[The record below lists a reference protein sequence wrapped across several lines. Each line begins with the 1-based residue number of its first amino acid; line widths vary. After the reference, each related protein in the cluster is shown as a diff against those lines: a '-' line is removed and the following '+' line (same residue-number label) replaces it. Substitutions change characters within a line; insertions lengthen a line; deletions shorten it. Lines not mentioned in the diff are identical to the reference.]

1 MSNRLVY
8 TCITI
13 LRSLPSSGLNVGKVI
28 EQTSSDRSHVIKA
41 IEHLKKAKMVTK
53 EEDPNH
59 KQRLFVKPTSLA
71 LELRKVMNG
80 MQEYNKWYSVLDQE
94 LKKRFQTSF
103 AKNKGTGDVEIL
115 THDKETLR
123 IILKERGYAPD
134 EIERSLED
142 VYETSLGIRKLLN
155 QSPRFV
161 INLLVFKYDTLLKF
175 EPNQPA
181 KLIIQNTLIDSI
193 TEVLKKIRVTHAN
206 ITDEVINLLI
216 GISQLGGFD
225 FESMNQQVYEV
236 MRSILLV
243 LDPPKEQIKKLIES
257 ESMKGERKRQ
267 ATHPY
272 NRIWLGP
279 VLSLFN
285 EIINSPN

>member
-28 EQTSSDRSHVIKA
+28 EQTSSDRSHVIEA
-41 IEHLKKAKMVTK
+41 IEYLKKAKMVTK
-53 EEDPNH
+53 EEDPTH

-80 MQEYNKWYSVLDQE
+80 IQEYNKTYPVLDHE
-94 LKKRFQTSF
+94 LKKRIQTSF
-103 AKNKGTGDVEIL
+103 AKNKQVPGDVEIL
-115 THDKETLR
+115 THDKEILR
-123 IILKERGYAPD
+123 IILKERGHIP
-134 EIERSLED
+134 EKIEDSLEN
-142 VYETSLGIRKLLN
+142 VYETNPGIRKLLN

-161 INLLVFKYDTLLKF
+161 INLLAFRYDTLLKF

-243 LDPPKEQIKKLIES
+243 LDPPK
-257 ESMKGERKRQ
+257 
-267 ATHPY
+267 
-272 NRIWLGP
+272 
-279 VLSLFN
+279 
-285 EIINSPN
+285 